1 MAEPASRFR
10 APTGPRTET
19 GAICDT
25 KSRGENGEI
34 PMPEYIA
41 GLCRM
46 VGSELVP
53 FDTMRFFADNHDE
66 AVRQAVEWLS
76 STDTAIDDS
85 AWLQVL
91 CDGSAFFSKEIAQ
104 L

>member
-25 KSRGENGEI
+25 KSRGEKRRNPDAQI
-34 PMPEYIA
+34 HRRA
-41 GLCRM
+41 CRM
-46 VGSELVP
+46 GGSELVP

-76 STDTAIDDS
+76 STDTAIDGS
-85 AWLQVL
+85 TWLQVL
-91 CDGSAFFSKEIAQ
+91 CDGSAFFSKEIGQ
-104 L
+104 I